1 MKHRILQLFSAI
13 VILASLASTSGAQ
26 AASGP
31 VKLAESSTRSGP
43 TTFKIGKVVKAT
55 GQCAITDFFGSKV
68 IDCGVTVKNTGT
80 KPMFCVIH
88 VAFFDKDNHLLGC
101 AAQSTFGD
109 AGLKPGEET
118 QFASMLIS
126 MPPDAL
132 KNVASYQAAFYES
145 EKKI

>member
-1 MKHRILQLFSAI
+1 MKYRIFQLFSTI
-13 VILASLASTSGAQ
+13 IILAALTSTSGAEVT
-26 AASGP
+26 SGP

-43 TTFKIGKVVKAT
+43 VTFKIGKVVKAT
-55 GQCAITDFFGSKV
+55 GQCATTDFFGSKV
-68 IDCGVTVKNTGT
+68 IDCGVTVKNTGA

-101 AAQSTFGD
+101 ASQTSFGD

-126 MPPDAL
+126 MPPDEL
-132 KNVASYQAAFYES
+132 KKVASYQTAFYES

>member
-1 MKHRILQLFSAI
+1 MKYRVFQILSAI
-13 VILASLASTSGAQ
+13 TILAALISTSGAETT
-26 AASGP
+26 SGP

-43 TTFKIGKVVKAT
+43 VTFKLGKVVKAT

-68 IDCGVTVKNTGT
+68 IDCGVTVKNTGA
-80 KPMFCVIH
+80 KPMFCAIH

-101 AAQSTFGD
+101 ASQSSFGD

-126 MPPDAL
+126 MPPTEL
-132 KNVASYQAAFYES
+132 KKVATYQAAFYES